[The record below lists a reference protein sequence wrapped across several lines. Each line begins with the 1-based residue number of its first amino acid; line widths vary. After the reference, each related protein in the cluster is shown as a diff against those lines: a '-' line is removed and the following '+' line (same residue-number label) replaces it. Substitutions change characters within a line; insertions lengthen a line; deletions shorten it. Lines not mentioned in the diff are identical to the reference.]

1 MVHKQA
7 WPFLC
12 LTPEAQAFGKAPS
25 TFTQGIASALKLK
38 VFDGSCSIKI
48 GKGCCD
54 GTFVRLAVQKTHLPS
69 QVLEAHVKLMFP
81 AGCFQLT
88 AVIICRR
95 RSEDAPVNPLI
106 LSFENIHR
114 EGLLQPRPSTGLMTD
129 VNLAPARHKGSHQ
142 TAPSRAR
149 SLGCLVHA
157 ILFTTGRVLGTLAHN
172 V

>member
-48 GKGCCD
+48 GKGCCE
-54 GTFVRLAVQKTHLPS
+54 GTFVSLAVQKTHLPS

-157 ILFTTGRVLGTLAHN
+157 ILFTPGRVPGTLAHD